1 MAHPTDP
8 TRKTQVMAVL
18 NITPDSFSDGGKHN
32 VTDLEEVERTVR
44 NFIADGVTIVDVG
57 GQSTRPGAFKIS
69 SQQELER
76 VRPVIERI
84 RSIPEARDV
93 AISVDTFYA
102 DVARGAVA
110 AGADII
116 NDISGG
122 VLDPQ
127 MLPLAAELGV
137 TIILMHMRGTPE
149 TMTQLTEYPEGVVN
163 GVGKELTERVAVALR
178 AGVPRW
184 RIVLDPGIGF
194 AKTENQNLELLR
206 DLDNLRCFPGLENFP
221 WLVGTSRKGFI
232 GKITGVSSAAERGW
246 GTAATVTTSVAGG
259 ADIVRVH
266 DIPEMVQ
273 VTKMADAMYRSIGKP
288 QTPHDAAPVTSA
300 ANTELDAYEE
310 DAAAPIAVDYS
321 SWMLSPQF
329 TAGIAHARESFLDG
343 SAPRDSSSRVDS
355 HAEDLENPEPVR
367 GKQSREPRTVS
378 APKPDDTQDHAFG
391 SNDSSVPSDRDGSD
405 VNPKQKGFPGLL
417 GNVTTSD

>member
-1 MAHPTDP
+1 MSYPTDP

-32 VTDLEEVERTVR
+32 VTNLEEIERTVR
-44 NFIADGVTIVDVG
+44 NFIADGVTIIDVG
-57 GQSTRPGAFKIS
+57 GQSTRPGATKIS

-116 NDISGG
+116 NDVSSG
-122 VLDPQ
+122 VFDPQ

-149 TMTQLTEYPEGVVN
+149 TMAHLTEYPEGVIN
-163 GVGKELTERVAVALR
+163 GVGKELGQRVTEALR

-206 DLDNLRCFPGLENFP
+206 DLDNLRRFPGLENFP

-232 GKITGVSSAAERGW
+232 GKITGVSSAVERGW

-273 VTKMADAMYRSIGKP
+273 VTKMADTMYRSVSKP
-288 QTPHDAAPVTSA
+288 WTPHNAAPMTGA
-300 ANTELDAYEE
+300 ANTELDAYGE
-310 DAAAPIAVDYS
+310 DAAAPIAVENS
-321 SWMLSPQF
+321 SWVLSPQF
-329 TAGIAHARESFLDG
+329 TAGIAYARESFLDG
-343 SAPRDSSSRVDS
+343 SAPRESSRVDS
-355 HAEDLENPEPVR
+355 DAEDLN
-367 GKQSREPRTVS
+367 K
-378 APKPDDTQDHAFG
+378 
-391 SNDSSVPSDRDGSD
+391 
-405 VNPKQKGFPGLL
+405 
-417 GNVTTSD
+417 